1 MKLSRQLLRELL
13 TDPKPKRSKRRKNP
27 NKGWMALGWRRKKR
41 FVYCSNR
48 GVHPGGYRI
57 FGKPYYWG
65 GRPLCKNCYYFFTA
79 SRVKRM
85 G

>member
-1 MKLSRQLLRELL
+1 MRLSKQLLRELL
-13 TDPKPKRSKRRKNP
+13 SQPKPKRTKRKRNSRG
-27 NKGWMALGWRRKKR
+27 GWMVLGWRRKKR

-79 SRVKRM
+79 SRVKKM